1 MANALSKL
9 LNTTGPERTAWLERQ
24 LEPVKNALASAAYY
38 VPPELRQTGGQVA
51 NALAMFSPGA
61 DVMDAAQ
68 SSGDMM
74 DAARRGDFMGVAG
87 AGAGI
92 AAAGMGMFVPGTAKG
107 YANAA
112 EGMARGGGKDMTEV
126 NRLLAEARA
135 RIAQRADDT
144 ARLSADEMPVRF
156 SGSNGQRALV
166 TRATYGDKG
175 ESGWRITYMDAN
187 GPSGHTD
194 HASKSAAIEDALRQK
209 YQPPPAPPA
218 SAAEEVAGM
227 LRDGRG
233 ADITDE
239 MIAKADPAEL
249 FDLYGAGKTGMDM
262 PMDEASRIARAQ
274 GMGFDTG
281 TPLYHGTP
289 NAGFDQLN
297 PSQSGKIGPGVYMTP
312 NARRAGVFSGYEYG
326 PTPRI
331 EQRMN
336 EDNPMRSGVYPLV
349 GTDRPATMDARQAA
363 RAGKGEY
370 DTNLDAYRA
379 EFDRR
384 GFDGVR
390 VEDERTILD
399 PSNIRSRF
407 ARFDPRL
414 KHLANLSAAG
424 AGVIGYN
431 ALAAER
437 DRNEQGGM

>member
-74 DAARRGDFMGVAG
+74 DAARRGDLMGMAG

-92 AAAGMGMFVPGTAKG
+92 AAAGLGMFVPGTAKG
-107 YANAA
+107 Y
-112 EGMARGGGKDMTEV
+112 G
-126 NRLLAEARA
+126 
-135 RIAQRADDT
+135 
-144 ARLSADEMPVRF
+144 
-156 SGSNGQRALV
+156 
-166 TRATYGDKG
+166 
-175 ESGWRITYMDAN
+175 
-187 GPSGHTD
+187 
-194 HASKSAAIEDALRQK
+194 
-209 YQPPPAPPA
+209 
-218 SAAEEVAGM
+218 SAAEEVAGL

-262 PMDEASRIARAQ
+262 PMDEASRMARAQ
-274 GMGFDTG
+274 GMGFDTAR
-281 TPLYHGTP
+281 PIYHGTP
-289 NAGFDQLN
+289 Q
-297 PSQSGKIGPGVYMTP
+297 
-312 NARRAGVFSGYEYG
+312 
-326 PTPRI
+326 
-331 EQRMN
+331 
-336 EDNPMRSGVYPLV
+336 
-349 GTDRPATMDARQAA
+349 
-363 RAGKGEY
+363 
-370 DTNLDAYRA
+370 NLDAFDPDESNWGYPASWFSENRFAADEFAKDRTDPRAGRAYRVDA
-379 EFDRR
+379 FTRADLKAIDPMGDAARLADEIGAGPINSWDDAAGVLDWATYQTDMLETAAREGFGGARFTNVGDVPSGAISTHLAIADPASIRR
-384 GFDGVR
+384 
-390 VEDERTILD
+390 TT
-399 PSNIRSRF
+399 

-431 ALAAER
+431 ALRDER
-437 DRNEQGGM
+437 NRNEQGGM

>member
-1 MANALSKL
+1 MANALAKL

-74 DAARRGDFMGVAG
+74 DAARRGDFMGMAG

-107 YANAA
+107 Y
-112 EGMARGGGKDMTEV
+112 G
-126 NRLLAEARA
+126 
-135 RIAQRADDT
+135 
-144 ARLSADEMPVRF
+144 
-156 SGSNGQRALV
+156 
-166 TRATYGDKG
+166 
-175 ESGWRITYMDAN
+175 
-187 GPSGHTD
+187 
-194 HASKSAAIEDALRQK
+194 
-209 YQPPPAPPA
+209 
-218 SAAEEVAGM
+218 SAAEEVAGL

-262 PMDEASRIARAQ
+262 PMDEASRMARAED
-274 GMGFDTG
+274 MGFMDNYET
-281 TPLYHGTP
+281 YHGTGDDIAAFRQGFRPDGSGGTNAVGVYSAYNPKIAETYAP
-289 NAGFDQLN
+289 NISGGNIMPLATRKTFDDITVEAGGANWNAIDMGSEASRGSERYRLRDLFPDAVDETGMSRTNSIARDARRDGAGSLRINNTHDVGGYYDPKAGFNELPPHD
-297 PSQSGKIGPGVYMTP
+297 VRTDFYP
-312 NARRAGVFSGYEYG
+312 N
-326 PTPRI
+326 
-331 EQRMN
+331 
-336 EDNPMRSGVYPLV
+336 
-349 GTDRPATMDARQAA
+349 
-363 RAGKGEY
+363 
-370 DTNLDAYRA
+370 
-379 EFDRR
+379 
-384 GFDGVR
+384 
-390 VEDERTILD
+390 
-399 PSNIRSRF
+399 NIRSRF

-431 ALAAER
+431 ALRDER

>member
-24 LEPVKNALASAAYY
+24 LEPVKNALSAAAYY

-51 NALAMFSPGA
+51 NALAMMSPGA

-92 AAAGMGMFVPGTAKG
+92 AAAGLGMFVPGTAKG
-107 YANAA
+107 Y
-112 EGMARGGGKDMTEV
+112 G
-126 NRLLAEARA
+126 
-135 RIAQRADDT
+135 
-144 ARLSADEMPVRF
+144 
-156 SGSNGQRALV
+156 
-166 TRATYGDKG
+166 
-175 ESGWRITYMDAN
+175 
-187 GPSGHTD
+187 
-194 HASKSAAIEDALRQK
+194 
-209 YQPPPAPPA
+209 

-227 LRDGRG
+227 LKSGRG

-262 PMDEASRIARAQ
+262 PMDEASRMARAQ
-274 GMGFDTG
+274 GMGFDTAA
-281 TPLYHGTP
+281 YHGTSRDFP
-289 NAGFDQLN
+289 RFDLSAEKATDSGWFGNAAYASPDPDVAADYAKGAGAGGNIQPLIVNMENPWVTTHQTYNQDYIDRLRSEEGIDSIVRTDNESLPISQAQEFAIFD
-297 PSQSGKIGPGVYMTP
+297 
-312 NARRAGVFSGYEYG
+312 
-326 PTPRI
+326 
-331 EQRMN
+331 
-336 EDNPMRSGVYPLV
+336 
-349 GTDRPATMDARQAA
+349 PA
-363 RAGKGEY
+363 
-370 DTNLDAYRA
+370 
-379 EFDRR
+379 
-384 GFDGVR
+384 
-390 VEDERTILD
+390 
-399 PSNIRSRF
+399 SIRSRF

-431 ALAAER
+431 ALRDER